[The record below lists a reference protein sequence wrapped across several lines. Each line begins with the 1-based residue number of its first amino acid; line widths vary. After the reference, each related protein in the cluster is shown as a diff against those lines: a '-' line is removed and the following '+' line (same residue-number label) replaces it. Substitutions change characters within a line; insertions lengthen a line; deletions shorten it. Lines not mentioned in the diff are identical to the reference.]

1 MTVVNQRLID
11 HIREHSSP
19 LDPVPTGESKRV
31 QKIAGVWAIVFDIY
45 GTLFISGSGDISLA
59 ENEDRSPAI
68 MAALATAGFEILDR
82 QAAWS
87 ESFML
92 VLQRLRK
99 ERQNMGIAHPEVH
112 IEEVWKS
119 FIKDARTAGWLA
131 GQGDVRLAI
140 VDHECRVNPC
150 WPMPNLDETLERL
163 THKGLRLGIVSNA
176 QFYTPLLFPALIGK
190 PHSAYAFESKFC
202 VWSWRER
209 EGKPS
214 TALYQKLKDKL
225 EADGIM
231 PEETLY
237 IGNDLRNDIWP
248 AQQLG
253 FQTVLF
259 AGDKRSLRWRKDDPD
274 CKDVRP
280 DFVIT
285 ELSQIFEILC

>member
-1 MTVVNQRLID
+1 MKDQRLID
-11 HIREHSSP
+11 HIREHSRP
-19 LDPVPTGESKRV
+19 LEPVPTGEAKRV
-31 QKIAGVWAIVFDIY
+31 QKIAGVWAVVFDIY

-68 MAALATAGFEILDR
+68 MEALTTAGFEVLDR
-82 QAAWS
+82 EAAWS
-87 ESFML
+87 GAFMQT
-92 VLQRLRK
+92 LQRFRK
-99 ERQNMGIAHPEVH
+99 ERQDMGIAYPEVH
-112 IEEVWKS
+112 IEEVWKAFVS
-119 FIKDARTAGWLA
+119 AARKAGWLS
-131 GQGDVRLAI
+131 GTGDLRLAI

-150 WPMPNLDETLERL
+150 WPMPGLDATLERL

-190 PHSAYAFESKFC
+190 PHTAYAFESKFS

-274 CKDVRP
+274 CRGIQP